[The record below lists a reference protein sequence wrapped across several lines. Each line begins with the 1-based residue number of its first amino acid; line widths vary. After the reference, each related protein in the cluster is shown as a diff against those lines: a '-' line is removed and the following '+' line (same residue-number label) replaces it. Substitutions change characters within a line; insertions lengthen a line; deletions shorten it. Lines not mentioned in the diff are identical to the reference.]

1 MVAGAVY
8 FWLYFRRWN
17 EKPVVMREKKL
28 LSFVPTILLIA
39 MIIGL
44 AICSFIFGGLSAA
57 SGIFVMALAVIGLF
71 WYRFSQKKGR
81 SEVRRLVR
89 GLDWETI
96 LFLIGVFVVVGAVQ
110 KSGLLDLL
118 AESLGMAIGG
128 NVVLGF
134 VLIIL
139 VSVIVSGFV
148 DNVPYIMVMLP
159 VAASLSQSMNLQPE
173 LYMFALLIGS
183 CLGGNLTPFGA
194 SANIVAMGILKK
206 RHR

>member
-1 MVAGAVY
+1 
-8 FWLYFRRWN
+8 
-17 EKPVVMREKKL
+17 
-28 LSFVPTILLIA
+28 

-57 SGIFVMALAVIGLF
+57 SGIFVMALAVAGLL

-81 SEVRRLVR
+81 EEVRSLVG

-96 LFLIGVFVVVGAVQ
+96 LFLLGIFIVVGAVE

-118 AESLGMAIGG
+118 AALLSRAIGG
-128 NVVLGF
+128 NVILGF
-134 VLIIL
+134 VLILI
-139 VSVIVSGFV
+139 VSVLVSGFV

-159 VAASLSQSMNLQPE
+159 VAANLAQSLHLQPE

-206 RHR
+206 HGHKMNFGDWLKIGVPFTLITTIASALFLFAVWS